1 MIFTASVI
9 DGFKVILGSMPL
21 QFAMLLTVLTLV
33 PVPEDPTEPGVKDPD
48 ARFTYWWLV
57 FVHGIFFA
65 QILVNHY
72 FALDIPMISSVSN
85 VVLMLAQVMTQIN
98 LSVNWIFYVHPDQ
111 TWADA
116 RSTED
121 WIKFRQ
127 WCYIELLAFVGYLVS
142 AIIFNFLRCF

>member
-33 PVPEDPTEPGVKDPD
+33 PVPEDPTEPGVKDHD
-48 ARFTYWWLV
+48 ARVTYWWLV

-65 QILVNHY
+65 QIVVNHY

-85 VVLMLAQVMTQIN
+85 VVLMLAQVMTQIS
-98 LSVNWIFYVHPDQ
+98 LSVNWIFYAHPD
-111 TWADA
+111 
-116 RSTED
+116 
-121 WIKFRQ
+121 
-127 WCYIELLAFVGYLVS
+127 L
-142 AIIFNFLRCF
+142 